1 MDNLGNF
8 GGSCLETAVD
18 VDANAC
24 KNGEFTKLISIT
36 STSTGELSCLTCQS
50 GVYEIPCG
58 RPGVELPFFGVW
70 QIMLSVIAIAGL
82 YLFLFRRNNK

>member
-24 KNGEFTKLISIT
+24 NNGESTKLISIT

-50 GVYEIPCG
+50 GIYEVPCG
-58 RPGVELPFFGVW
+58 RPSVELPFFGTW
-70 QIMLSVIAIAGL
+70 QLLVSLLGIIGA
-82 YLFLFRRNNK
+82 YLFIRRK